1 MKEKVL
7 GRTGLRVR
15 TLGFGGIP
23 IQRIS
28 EEDATNVVRR
38 CYELGMNYYDTARGY
53 SNSEERIGKALEDV
67 REKVFLA
74 TKSHQRTSQGIKK
87 EFEISLT
94 NLRTDYIDIYQLH
107 NVGNEEQWKQVQAEG
122 GALEA
127 VYELKEQ
134 EKINH
139 ISVTSHSPD
148 LAIEMIKTG
157 PFATIMIPY
166 NYLTTKPAD
175 ELLPLC
181 QKLNVGTIIMK
192 PFGGGAFSN
201 ANTALKYVFSN
212 PDTDLVIPGV
222 LSVAE
227 VEENWNVWRGDLSLS
242 QEELELI
249 EKDKKILGDQFCR
262 SCNYCQPCPQEIPIS
277 AILRTETQ
285 VLRRMGWNENRVKM
299 VKMAKEKL
307 DTCTHCDICE
317 SRCPYNLPIQELLPN
332 AMESLWNHMENQ
344 TIPNNCTRAG

>member
-1 MKEKVL
+1 MIPVYEKIL
-7 GRTGLRVR
+7 GRTGLKVK

-23 IQRIS
+23 IQPLD
-28 EEDATNVVRR
+28 EEEAIKIVKK
-38 CYELGMNYYDTARGY
+38 CYDLGMNYYDTARGY

-67 REKVFLA
+67 REKIYIA
-74 TKSHQRTSQGIKK
+74 TKSHQRTAEGIKI
-87 EFEISLT
+87 EFSTSIK
-94 NLRTDYIDIYQLH
+94 NLRTDYVDNYQLH

-148 LAIEMIKTG
+148 MAIEMIKSNH
-157 PFATIMIPY
+157 FSTIMIPF
-166 NYLTTKPAD
+166 NYLTTKPVN

-201 ANTALKYVFSN
+201 ANTALKYVYNN

-222 LSVAE
+222 CSIAE
-227 VEENWNVWRGDLSLS
+227 VEENWKVWQGDWTIS
-242 QEELELI
+242 QDEKELI
-249 EKDKKILGDQFCR
+249 EKDKKMLGDQFCR
-262 SCNYCQPCPQEIPIS
+262 SCNYCQPCPQGIPIS
-277 AILRTETQ
+277 NILRTETQ
-285 VLRRMGWNENRVKM
+285 VLRRMGWSEGRVKM
-299 VKMAKEKL
+299 VKAAKEKL
-307 DTCTHCDICE
+307 DTCSHCGLCE
-317 SRCPYNLPIQELLPN
+317 SRCPYELPIQELLPK
-332 AMESLWNHMENQ
+332 AMESLWDRMENLS
-344 TIPNNCTRAG
+344 IPE

>member
-1 MKEKVL
+1 MLKEKIL
-7 GRTGLRVR
+7 GRTGLKVK

-28 EEDATNVVRR
+28 EEDAINIVRR
-38 CYELGMNYYDTARGY
+38 CYELGMNYFDTARGY

-67 REKVFLA
+67 REKVYIA
-74 TKSHQRTSQGIKK
+74 TKSHQRTAEGIKK
-87 EFEISLT
+87 EFSTSIK
-94 NLRTDYIDIYQLH
+94 NLRTEYIDVYQLH
-107 NVGNEEQWKQVQAEG
+107 NVGKEEQWKQVQADG

-148 LAIEMIKTG
+148 LAVEMIKSNHFSTV
-157 PFATIMIPY
+157 MIPY
-166 NYLTTKPAD
+166 NYLTPKPAD

-201 ANTALKYVFSN
+201 SNTALKYVYNN
-212 PDTDLVIPGV
+212 PDTDIVIPGV
-222 LSVAE
+222 CSISE
-227 VEENWNVWRGDLSLS
+227 VEENWNVWQGDLSIS
-242 QEELELI
+242 KEEHELI

-262 SCNYCQPCPQEIPIS
+262 SCNYCQPCSQEIPIS
-277 AILRTETQ
+277 TILRTETQ
-285 VLRRMGWNENRVKM
+285 VLRRMGWSEGRVKM
-299 VKMAKEKL
+299 VKAAKEKL
-307 DTCTHCDICE
+307 DTCTHCGLCE
-317 SRCPYNLPIQELLPN
+317 SRCPYNLPIQELLPK
-332 AMESLWNHMENQ
+332 AMASLWNLMENQ
-344 TIPNNCTRAG
+344 TIPN